1 MIRVA
6 QQARSREVVDVH
18 ERRYRSTTFPRE
30 IGLDV
35 FVEAHVLLELRHTH
49 LEVISYAALE
59 VVRARLG

>member
-18 ERRYRSTTFPRE
+18 ERRYRSTFPRE

-35 FVEAHVLLELRHTH
+35 FVEAHVLLELRPTH